1 MSSPFETYLQRAW
14 SDYINNVTMD
24 DVKKAIEETKLMDD
38 EHGAFW
44 VGLIIDGENIL
55 EANKDLSLTAIFE
68 DAPESEIKRQCKS
81 WAEIE
86 RFYSILLTGNLKE
99 LKRALSNP

>member
-1 MSSPFETYLQRAW
+1 MSSTYETYLQRAW
-14 SDYINNVTMD
+14 SDSIGDVTIG
-24 DVKKAIEETKLMDD
+24 DVKEAIEETKLMDD

-44 VGLIIDGENIL
+44 VGLTINGENIL
-55 EANKDLSLTAIFE
+55 EAHKDLSLIAVFE

-86 RFYSILLTGNLKE
+86 QFYSILLTGNLE
-99 LKRALSNP
+99 QLKAALSNS